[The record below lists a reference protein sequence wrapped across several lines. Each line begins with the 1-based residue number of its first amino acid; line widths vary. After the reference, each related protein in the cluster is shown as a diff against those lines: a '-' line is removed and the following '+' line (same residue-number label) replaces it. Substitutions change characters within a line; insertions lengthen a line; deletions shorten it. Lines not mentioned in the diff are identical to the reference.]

1 MREVPEVMR
10 SKVAKCYFVLLLASI
25 LVMCS
30 GTCLAKYI
38 EERDDVHRISFARGM
53 HDEVL
58 IENQE
63 INRWILLDL
72 NTENDA
78 RRYQSMIELNSTVYT
93 SDSAQVLA
101 LGVFFDHNDKNGR
114 VYFPDKDNAIFFH
127 NRVFDFKTRFM
138 KEYMQMHG
146 SELRWRILQA
156 ETVTVKVKLEDAKH
170 NVAIYSFDLPPD
182 ILAEWKQVV
191 DISLKAEQGVM

>member
-1 MREVPEVMR
+1 MR